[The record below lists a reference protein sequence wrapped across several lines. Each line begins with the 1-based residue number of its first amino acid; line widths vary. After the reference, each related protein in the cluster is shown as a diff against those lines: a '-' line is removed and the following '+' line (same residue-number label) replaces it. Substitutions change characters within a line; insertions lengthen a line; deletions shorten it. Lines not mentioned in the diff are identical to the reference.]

1 MANIADIR
9 KQYPQYAD
17 LSDLDIAK
25 GFHTKFY
32 SDIPFDEFSQQLGL
46 TTKQTTPKAGLLDFL
61 PKGVPEWMQSKPGQG
76 WDDVNAQAAGGD
88 VTNPMAYLSEAQKTE
103 QGPAMQAVGQGV
115 NRALQVGAGI
125 AKGAVINPAAAVAQ
139 VAGGETGRQFAE
151 EAQKSYEQQRAT
163 SGAEGFD
170 FAEVAGGII
179 SPVNKLIPGLGAQ
192 GTVLGRGA
200 LQGVIGATLNP
211 VTGENL
217 TLEDV
222 VAGKVEQAGIGALLG
237 RIGGGLSEALT
248 PTLKEGT
255 RELIKSGV
263 NVTPGQAFEGAWGGL
278 FRKIEK
284 LDIPTMRTNKDVI
297 NKQFTMSIGN
307 EVLSSID
314 DKLPSNIKNGQQAFG
329 YIQDKISKYYEDSLS
344 KIGKVNPDEQ
354 LIQDLANIRKTID
367 TELADKPGLGKAF
380 SGFMKENIANRIGK
394 DGKLEAT
401 DLKKIEEIFR
411 KKLDGMKALDTPG
424 EVMKQAYDDAYK
436 AVKSLILRNDKDGTI
451 AKANEAYMKRARFME
466 AVNKNVSEIQ
476 GAQGNFSPAQMA
488 QVAAKQ
494 GTPAQAAAGKAPLQ
508 SMATRAL
515 DIVGDTT
522 PEGTKF
528 REAMI
533 VGKLSG
539 LGALGLFKPVYA
551 VPILVASGIPYQIA
565 KQMMKDPGK
574 VRLAVQK
581 AVQDNPQILSNIA
594 SQQGLFGAGKE

>member
-17 LSDLDIAK
+17 LSDLEIAK

-32 SDIPFDEFSQQLGL
+32 SDIPFDDFSKQIGL
-46 TTKQTTPKAGLLDFL
+46 TQPKAETPGILDRF
-61 PKGVPEWMQSKPGQG
+61 KGTPDWMVSKPGQG
-76 WDDVNAQAAGGD
+76 WDDANAQAVGGD

-103 QGPAMQAVGQGV
+103 QGAAGRLGGKIAQEVV
-115 NRALQVGAGI
+115 RAGAGI
-125 AKGAVINPAAAVAQ
+125 AKGAIINPVAAIAQ
-139 VAGGETGRQFAE
+139 LDSEGGRKFAE
-151 EAQKSYEQQRAT
+151 EAINAYETQRTNAGGT
-163 SGAEGFD
+163 GFD
-170 FAEVAGGII
+170 AYELLGGVI
-179 SPVNKLIPGLGAQ
+179 SPVNKLIPGIGAP

-200 LQGVIGATLNP
+200 LQGAIGAVLNP
-211 VTGENL
+211 VTGKNL

-237 RIGGGLSEALT
+237 RLGGGIAEALT

-255 RELIKSGV
+255 RELVKSGV

-329 YIQDKISKYYEDSLS
+329 YIQDKISNYYDDALM

-354 LIQDLANIRKTID
+354 LVRDLANIRQTID
-367 TELADKPGLGKAF
+367 TELADKPGLGKSF
-380 SGFMKENIANRIGK
+380 SGFMKENIANRIGD
-394 DGKLEAT
+394 DGKLDAE
-401 DLKKIEEIFR
+401 DLKQIESIFR
-411 KKLDGMKALDTPG
+411 KKLDKMKAEDTPG
-424 EVMKQAYDDAYK
+424 IVMKQAYDDAYK

-466 AVNKNVSEIQ
+466 AVNKNVSEIS

-533 VGKLSG
+533 AGKLSG

-551 VPILVASGIPYQIA
+551 VPILVASGIPYQVA

-581 AVQDNPQILSNIA
+581 AIQDNPQLLGTIA
-594 SQQGLFGAGKE
+594 GQTGLFGAGQQ